1 MAKLKFDSSSTI
13 KGFLFQFLVALEKC
27 FEMEEGQSV
36 YIETYG
42 DVTLL
47 RDLSKSEQIE
57 SKFYKKSLTD
67 LDKNVW
73 NTIHNWVGDEFPIN
87 KFSSLVLLTTQKVSK
102 DSAWENWNDK
112 SITERKKVL
121 KGIKENFE
129 NQKKQSKELKKCM
142 DVIFDSNKSE
152 RLLAITRM
160 LYIDCCKSNWNE
172 YRDRICNKYGKGIP
186 KIQKERFVDSLFGYI
201 LRPEIVDENWEIS
214 FDNFSKEVEEL
225 TKQLVESTTI
235 FPSKLKLED
244 IKQEDYEENKFV
256 KKIQDIEYNEV
267 IPEAI
272 DDYVH
277 TITLIGENMKESEV
291 IQKSL
296 LQYEDD
302 IENNFRTKYRK
313 ASRNCNVSER
323 IAKSQ
328 DLYDDITSS
337 NDGTFHSY
345 NSVPSYFHNGMVH
358 ILTEEK
364 DDMVWLLKEKAD
376 E

>member
-1 MAKLKFDSSSTI
+1 MAKLKFDSTSTI

-73 NTIHNWVGDEFPIN
+73 NTIHNWMSDEFPID
-87 KFSSLVLLTTQKVSK
+87 KFSSLVLLTTQKISK
-102 DSAWENWNDK
+102 GSAWENWNDK
-112 SITERKKVL
+112 STTERQKAL
-121 KGIKENFE
+121 KGLKEVFD
-129 NQKKQSKELKKCM
+129 NQKKQSKELKKCI
-142 DVIFDSNKSE
+142 DVIFDSKKSD
-152 RLLAITRM
+152 RLLTITRM
-160 LYIDCCKSNWNE
+160 LYIDCCKSNWND

-186 KIQKERFVDSLFGYI
+186 KIQKERFIDSLFGYI
-201 LRPEIVDENWEIS
+201 LRPEIVGENWEIS
-214 FDNFSKEVEEL
+214 YDTFSKEVEEL

-244 IKQEDYEENKFV
+244 IKQEDYEENTFV
-256 KKIQDIEYNEV
+256 KKIQDIEYSEV

-291 IQKSL
+291 IKKSL

-313 ASRNCNVSER
+313 ASRNYKEDER
-323 IAKSQ
+323 IEKSQ
-328 DLYDDITSS
+328 DFYDDMTSS
-337 NDGTFHSY
+337 SDGTFHSY
-345 NSVPSYFHNGMVH
+345 NSIPRYFHSGMVH

-364 DDMVWLLKEKAD
+364 DDMVWLLKEKAN